1 MKTKAIFAVA
11 LILAVAL
18 TAFALPSEDTDA
30 ANRIQIELKDG
41 SSYNVSKG
49 STLTLTLVYTN
60 TDRNYTSTVDV
71 CASGSTTPIAT
82 KTIRFIVSDQ
92 KVEETIS
99 FTADKSGP
107 MYISF
112 SNDVHDNI
120 YFKVNFETSIW
131 ENWGIYAA
139 IIIVALLI
147 VAFVIYKTRTAPKQ
161 KNQLTFEQIEA
172 ERQAS
177 KAAPAKP
184 KSEAPKS
191 ARQRYLQSKK
201 K

>member
-1 MKTKAIFAVA
+1 MKTKAILAVA
-11 LILAVAL
+11 LLLAVAL
-18 TAFALPSEDTDA
+18 TALALPSEDTDA
-30 ANRIQIELKDG
+30 VDEFQVKLKGG
-41 SSYNVSKG
+41 STYNVSKG

-60 TDRNYTSTVDV
+60 TGTVLTSEVNV
-71 CASGSTTPIAT
+71 CASGSTTPIVT
-82 KTIRFIVSDQ
+82 EKIQFIHSDQ
-92 KVEETIS
+92 EVEETIS

-112 SNDVHDNI
+112 SNGIHDKI
-120 YFKVNFETSIW
+120 HFKVNFETSIW

-147 VAFVIYKTRTAPKQ
+147 VAFVIYKTRTTPKQ

-177 KAAPAKP
+177 KMAAPKT

-191 ARQRYLQSKK
+191 ERQRYLQSKK